1 MLPIIRKT
9 TVIQK
14 YNFDKRINLKTTY
27 KIPFPDNEDLR
38 NVKLWGVQSYYGNN
52 LSDVMPIL
60 DGILPRDIDYKLPV
74 IPKFTF
80 VNTFLTLYDKN
91 NVEFLKQ
98 CPIVV
103 FQTIQN
109 DTGIFDGEIRSREFD
124 ICERDNK
131 VFTGQFLDLQNSY
144 YEIIN
149 PLIEGEYSLVT
160 EFYYSRIDLDT
171 QTKIN

>member
-1 MLPIIRKT
+1 MLPIIRKA

-14 YNFDKRINLKTTY
+14 YTFDSAIKTNY

-38 NVKLWGVQSYYGNN
+38 NVKLWGVQSYYGRVKEE
-52 LSDVMPIL
+52 LFSF
-60 DGILPRDIDYKLPV
+60 GILESEPDYQLPL
-74 IPKFTF
+74 INKDTF
-80 VNTFLTLYDKN
+80 QKTFLTLYDKN

-98 CPIVV
+98 CPIIV

-109 DTGIFDGEIRSREFD
+109 NIELGSNRIEGD

-144 YEIIN
+144 YELIN
-149 PLIEGEYSLVT
+149 IDLKGEYSFVT
-160 EFYYSRIDLDT
+160 EFYYSRIDLDA

>member
-1 MLPIIRKT
+1 MLPTIRKT
-9 TVIQK
+9 SVIQK
-14 YNFDKRINLKTTY
+14 YKFLKDY
-27 KIPFPDNEDLR
+27 AGIYRIPFPDNEDLR
-38 NVKLWGVQSYYGNN
+38 NVKIWGVQTYYG
-52 LSDVMPIL
+52 SSSEFQVTPFD
-60 DGILPRDIDYKLPV
+60 DGILLNEPDYTLPV

-80 VNTFLTLYDKN
+80 LGTFLTLYDKN

-98 CPIVV
+98 CPAMV

-109 DTGIFDGEIRSREFD
+109 NEFQFGKQTTSFD

-149 PLIEGEYSLVT
+149 ANIEGEYSIFT

>member
-14 YNFDKRINLKTTY
+14 YTFDQAVKQTY

-38 NVKLWGVQSYYGNN
+38 NVKLWGVQSYYGKFEGE
-52 LSDVMPIL
+52 LVTSL
-60 DGILPRDIDYKLPV
+60 GILIDDPDYQLPL
-74 IPKFTF
+74 INKDTF
-80 VNTFLTLYDKN
+80 QRTFLTLYDKN

-98 CPIVV
+98 CPIIV

-109 DTGIFDGEIRSREFD
+109 NAEFHSRKTDCD

-131 VFTGQFLDLQNSY
+131 VFTGQFLDLQNSF
-144 YEIIN
+144 YELIN
-149 PLIEGEYSLVT
+149 INLKGEYSLVT
-160 EFYYSRIDLDT
+160 EFYYSRIDLDA

>member
-1 MLPIIRKT
+1 MLPTIRKT
-9 TVIQK
+9 SVIQK
-14 YNFDKRINLKTTY
+14 YKFLKNNTGIY
-27 KIPFPDNEDLR
+27 RIPFPDNEDLR
-38 NVKLWGVQSYYGNN
+38 NVKIWGVQTYYGDSKS
-52 LSDVMPIL
+52 LTIPIK
-60 DGILPRDIDYKLPV
+60 DGILLNDLDYKLPV
-74 IPKFTF
+74 IPKYTF

-98 CPIVV
+98 CPAIV

-109 DTGIFDGEIRSREFD
+109 STMQISKDSTKTFD

-149 PLIEGEYSLVT
+149 AQLDGEYSIFT

>member
-1 MLPIIRKT
+1 MLPTIRKT
-9 TVIQK
+9 TIIQK
-14 YNFDKRINLKTTY
+14 YTFQKGFLGTY

-38 NVKLWGVQSYYGNN
+38 NIKLWGVQSYYGNS
-52 LSDVMPIL
+52 LALTTPIF
-60 DGILPRDIDYKLPV
+60 DGILIGDPDYKDYI
-74 IPKFTF
+74 IPKYTF
-80 VNTFLTLYDKN
+80 QGTFLTLYDKN

-109 DTGIFDGEIRSREFD
+109 STMQIARDNYFTFD

-149 PLIEGEYSLVT
+149 ATLDGEYSLIT